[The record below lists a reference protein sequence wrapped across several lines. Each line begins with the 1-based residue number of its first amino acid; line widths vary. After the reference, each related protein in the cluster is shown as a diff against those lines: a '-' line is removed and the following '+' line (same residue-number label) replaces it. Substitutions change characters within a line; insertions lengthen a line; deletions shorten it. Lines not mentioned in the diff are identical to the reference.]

1 MKRRSEDEGRDKVQ
15 RFPDTR
21 GGRGQDNGSEGSGR
35 RWGYLEAEV
44 ILYKG
49 ENGLEFKGHKAVLR
63 VLEHVQKPLLVFK
76 MHRKTNYRRMYH
88 HVQEY
93 TKVVVEKIE

>member
-1 MKRRSEDEGRDKVQ
+1 MKAVIKFKGFQIPVEEGDRITVPRVRADVG
-15 RFPDTR
+15 DT
-21 GGRGQDNGSEGSGR
+21 
-35 RWGYLEAEV
+35 LEAEV